1 MLFCPDKKNSM
12 RIAVNTRLLFKD
24 KLEGIGWF
32 TYETMRRIT
41 KNHPEHQ
48 FYFLFDRKPDP
59 QFIFAQNITPIVLP
73 PQARHPLL
81 WYVWFEISVY
91 RFLKKNKID
100 LFVSPDGFIPL
111 RSKTSSLSVIH
122 DINFEHYPKGI
133 PLLTRYYYRHFF
145 PRYAKKSTKIVT
157 VSQYSKND
165 ICKSFSIPPSKI
177 TVAYNGANLA
187 YTPATSEEK
196 QRCKNE
202 ITNGKPYF
210 VFVGALNPRK
220 NIPRLIDAF
229 ALFLK
234 TSGLDFYLAIV
245 GEPMFLNKGIKDA
258 LTRLEDQ
265 SRIVFTGR
273 LQVDKLRVVVGSA
286 CALTYIPYFEGFG
299 IPLVEA
305 MRCHI
310 PIIASNKTSIPEV
323 VADAAYLV
331 DPFSI
336 TSVANAMQ
344 KVATSLELQTS
355 LSEKSATRKD
365 FFSWDKTAKIL
376 YEAMSK
382 TIENRRV

>member
-1 MLFCPDKKNSM
+1 MLFCLQKINSM
-12 RIAVNTRLLFKD
+12 KIAVNTRLLIKD

-59 QFIFAQNITPIVLP
+59 HFIFSQNITPIVLN
-73 PQARHPLL
+73 PQARHPFL
-81 WYVWFEISVY
+81 WYIWFEISVH
-91 RFLKKNKID
+91 RFLKRNSID

-111 RSKTSSLSVIH
+111 KSKIPSVNVIH
-122 DINFEHYPKGI
+122 DINFQHYPKGI
-133 PLLTRYYYRHFF
+133 PLLTRHYYKHFF
-145 PRYAKKSTKIVT
+145 PRYAKKATKIVT

-165 ICKSFSIPPSKI
+165 ICKSFNVPPNKI
-177 TVAYNGANLA
+177 TVAYNGANLT
-187 YTPATSEEK
+187 YTPVAINEM
-196 QRCKNE
+196 QQCRNE

-229 ALFLK
+229 GLFLK
-234 TSGLDFYLAIV
+234 TSSLDFYMVIV
-245 GEPMFLNKGIKDA
+245 GKPMFLNKDIENA
-258 LTRLEDQ
+258 LTRLEER
-265 SRIVFTGR
+265 SRVVFTGR
-273 LQVDKLRVVVGSA
+273 LPVNKLREVLGSA

-323 VADAAYLV
+323 VGDAAYLV
-331 DPFSI
+331 DPFNI
-336 TSVANAMQ
+336 TSVANAMHQ
-344 KVATSLELQTS
+344 VATNPELQRT
-355 LSEKSATRKD
+355 LSAKSAKRKEL
-365 FFSWDKTAKIL
+365 FSWNKTAEIL
-376 YEAMSK
+376 YQTMSK
-382 TIENRRV
+382 IIET